1 MHETTSQHK
10 VCFQRQLFRRFKL
23 FLNTFIN
30 EKKVKVDTTTLIF
43 TLEKGENKKQITKL
57 MF

>member
-10 VCFQRQLFRRFKL
+10 VCFQRQLFGCFKL
-23 FLNTFIN
+23 FLNTFLN

-57 MF
+57 LF

>member
-43 TLEKGENKKQITKL
+43 TLEKWEKKKQIKKL
-57 MF
+57 LF